1 MKKGTSQAPLPHT
14 HTHLWGWGG
23 PGFWALPTLLI
34 PTFSDAP
41 KAGTCRP
48 PRVGGICPMPAWN
61 EGRGPSALHEPHCG
75 SSTSTGVGTSS
86 LRIWL
91 QTNKHTGRQDYQ
103 YQPLSPTAVGPSQ
116 SREVHSYLMM
126 CPVTIQSTP
135 HVFWNMKGRL
145 SFSAVV
151 MNLAL
156 GLRLGAVSP
165 KVLTALR
172 DGLVSLNGNRA
183 KGVHHADPDIPFSF
197 FHSLR
202 FTRPSHLS
210 LSSSRPLTPPPCSCD
225 RNSPALITSVC
236 DVKAWFR

>member
-1 MKKGTSQAPLPHT
+1 MKKGTSQPPLPHT

-48 PRVGGICPMPAWN
+48 PRVGAICPMPAWN

-86 LRIWL
+86 LRTWL

-116 SREVHSYLMM
+116 SREVHSYLVM

-165 KVLTALR
+165 KVLAALR

-183 KGVHHADPDIPFSF
+183 EGVHHADPDIPFSF
-197 FHSLR
+197 FV
-202 FTRPSHLS
+202 RPQENPTHTHTPT
-210 LSSSRPLTPPPCSCD
+210 SSSSFILSFFD
-225 RNSPALITSVC
+225 DDDLSFFYLS
-236 DVKAWFR
+236 FLLLL